1 MAKGETGQVRFFHG
15 PCLPLIGGL
24 MPAIYEHLLTVQ
36 PEELDI
42 LGHVNNL
49 AYLRWMQ
56 DAAVAHSAA
65 QGWPLERYLQV
76 GAGWVVH
83 THQIVYQRPAFVG
96 EPIVVLTWV
105 TNVRKIRSLRKYK
118 IKRSSDQTVL
128 AVAQTDWAFIGFQ
141 HHVPRPIPSEVREAF
156 EVVPDDLEPT

>member
-1 MAKGETGQVRFFHG
+1 
-15 PCLPLIGGL
+15 
-24 MPAIYEHLLTVQ
+24 MPAIYEHHLIVK
-36 PEELDI
+36 PDELDI

-56 DAAVAHSAA
+56 DSAVAHSAA
-65 QGWPLERYLQV
+65 QGWPMQRYLEV

-83 THQIVYQRPAFVG
+83 THQIVYQRPAFAD
-96 EPIVVLTWV
+96 EPVVVLTWV

-118 IKRSSDQTVL
+118 IKRISDQAVL

-141 HHVPRPIPSEVREAF
+141 HHVPRAIPQEVREAF
-156 EVVPDDLEPT
+156 EVVAEEFEPA